1 MDVWGELTMDELRYE
16 RRGSRRDLERAL
28 MRSRGERGAIEDAA
42 VPMLR
47 ERVRLL
53 TDELITRYSR
63 DLTLVDEL
71 LVPAGGRT
79 GRRDAATAARKPVMA

>member
-1 MDVWGELTMDELRYE
+1 MDVWGELTMDELRCE

-47 ERVRLL
+47 ERVMRKDPPPW
-53 TDELITRYSR
+53 TP
-63 DLTLVDEL
+63 V
-71 LVPAGGRT
+71 
-79 GRRDAATAARKPVMA
+79 AAPSA

>member
-1 MDVWGELTMDELRYE
+1 MDTWGDLTMDELRCE

-28 MRSRGERGAIEDAA
+28 MRSRGERGAVEDAA

-53 TDELITRYSR
+53 TEELIARYSR

-71 LVPAGGRT
+71 LVPAGGHTARHE
-79 GRRDAATAARKPVMA
+79 AAPAARKPVMA